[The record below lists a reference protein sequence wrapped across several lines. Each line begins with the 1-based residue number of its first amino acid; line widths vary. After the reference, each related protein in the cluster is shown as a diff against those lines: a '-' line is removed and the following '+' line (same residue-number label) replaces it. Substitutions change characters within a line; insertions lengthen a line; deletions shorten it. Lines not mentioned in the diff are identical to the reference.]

1 MALEVELE
9 AELETKFGGLRL
21 EYEDMMPRL
30 SFGYSIK
37 RVG

>member
-1 MALEVELE
+1 MLDVALV

-21 EYEDMMPRL
+21 EYEDMMARL